1 MRGDSGNTRRFVAVH
16 LPWLAVDALRRRE
29 PDLAGRAVATWQ
41 AMGNRRALVCVDAP
55 HLHAGQALA
64 DAQAMLPDLVLRPAD
79 PAGEADLLRRLGHW
93 ALRFTPI
100 VALDAPDGLI
110 LDVTGCT
117 GLFGGE
123 MAMLTE
129 VERCFRR
136 ANYRARVAMAG
147 NAAAAAALVR
157 AGHNGIV
164 VPTGGDLATIGVLPV
179 AALRLPG
186 EIVTGLARLGLLTLG
201 DVLRQPRAPLA
212 RRFGRPLLDALDFAS
227 GARPRPL
234 TLVQPP
240 AALLATRSFLEP
252 IVARPAIDRAV
263 DVLLDELCATLE
275 AAGSGARRLSLLAFR
290 LDGDVQEV
298 AIGVGT
304 ASRDAAHLRRLFAEP
319 LGTLEPDLGFERMIL
334 HATETNA
341 LQARQI
347 SGSLGGAAQAGETER
362 VLSELIDRLG
372 QRAVVWRM
380 APTGSHWPED
390 AVAMMDP
397 YTTPEEPDV
406 WEERRRPVR
415 LLPQPKELS
424 VLAEVPDGPPARLRL
439 DGRIHR
445 IRHAAGPERLEPEW
459 WGDKHDRPR
468 RDYFRVET
476 EDGSRLWVCRLG
488 MDRPGAPA
496 RWFLH
501 GIMG

>member
-1 MRGDSGNTRRFVAVH
+1 MRGDSGNARRFVAVH

-29 PDLAGRAVATWQ
+29 PSLASQAIATWQ
-41 AMGNRRALVCVDAP
+41 AVGNRRALVCVDAP

-79 PAGEADLLRRLGHW
+79 PVGEADLLQRLGHW

-110 LDVTGCT
+110 LDVSGCA

-123 MAMLTE
+123 LSMLAE

-136 ANYRARVAMAG
+136 ASYRARVAMAG
-147 NAAAAAALVR
+147 SADAATALVR
-157 AGHNGIV
+157 AGHSGVV
-164 VPTGGDLATIGVLPV
+164 VPVGGDLAAIGALPV

-186 EIVTGLARLGLLTLG
+186 EIASGLARLGLLTLG
-201 DVLRQPRAPLA
+201 DVLRQPRAPLT
-212 RRFGRPLLDALDFAS
+212 RRFGRPLLDALDFTS
-227 GARPRPL
+227 GARARPL

-240 AALLATRSFLEP
+240 AALLAIRSFLEP
-252 IVARPAIDRAV
+252 IVTRPAIDRAV
-263 DVLLDELCATLE
+263 DALLDDLCAKLE
-275 AAGSGARRLSLLAFR
+275 ESGSGARRLSLLAFR
-290 LDGDVQEV
+290 VDGDVQEV
-298 AIGVGT
+298 AIGVGSP
-304 ASRDAAHLRRLFAEP
+304 SRDAAHLRRLFAEP

-334 HATETNA
+334 RATETNA
-341 LQARQI
+341 LQARQL
-347 SGSLGGAAQAGETER
+347 SGLGSAAQAEEQER
-362 VLSELIDRLG
+362 MLSKLIDRLS
-372 QRAVVWRM
+372 QHAVLWRA
-380 APTGSHWPED
+380 AATGSHWPED
-390 AVAMMDP
+390 SFAPVDP
-397 YTTPEEPDV
+397 YDFPEVADC

-415 LLPQPKELS
+415 LLPQPKELA
-424 VLAEVPDGPPARLRL
+424 VVAEVPDGPPARLRL
-439 DGRIHR
+439 DGRVHR

-476 EDGSRLWVCRLG
+476 EEGSRLWVCRLG
-488 MDRPGAPA
+488 MDLPSAPA

-501 GIMG
+501 GVMA